1 MSRNTV
7 FQEGADDTS
16 AGPRGARA
24 HSVTRLTLRDLVRR
38 LFAESGLWLGLGAL
52 IVVFAIASPYFATTG
67 NVTNIL
73 LEISV
78 TGILAVGQTFVIAT
92 GGIDLS
98 VGSTVSLAGLVAAYM
113 MQGGGNWF
121 LAILAAVA
129 VGAGVG
135 IINGVLIGIYNL
147 QPFIVTF
154 ASLFV
159 ISGIALSQNNAQP
172 IAINNATFDAIGTA
186 TIAGVPMLVVFLV
199 VIFAVGYL
207 FQIRVPRGRHI
218 YAVGANAEAA
228 RQQGIPV
235 RRLKVGVYVA
245 NGMLAGL
252 GAALL
257 AAWTA
262 TGEPTAGTGYELTAI
277 AAVVIGGTSLF
288 GGEGGLQKTVVGV
301 LIIGVIANGLDLVGV
316 QSNTQQIVTGVIIVA
331 AVLLEQWRRK
341 RSHRAIARRSMA

>member
-1 MSRNTV
+1 MSRGTLFHQGPGDV
-7 FQEGADDTS
+7 S
-16 AGPRGARA
+16 LGPRGARA
-24 HSVTRLTLRDLVRR
+24 SSVTQLARSDLARR
-38 LFAESGLWLGLGAL
+38 LFAQSGLWLGLVAL
-52 IVVFAIASPYFATTG
+52 IVVFAIASPYFITTG
-67 NVTNIL
+67 NLTNIL
-73 LEISV
+73 LEVSV
-78 TGILAVGQTFVIAT
+78 TGILAVGQTFVVAT

-98 VGSTVSLAGLVAAYM
+98 VGSTVSLAGLVAAYV
-113 MQGGGNWF
+113 MQAGGNWF
-121 LAILAAVA
+121 LAILAAIA

-135 IINGVLIGIYNL
+135 LINGVLIGVYNV

-154 ASLFV
+154 ASLYV

-172 IAINNATFDAIGTA
+172 IAITNSTFDAIGTT
-186 TIAGVPMLVVFLV
+186 TIAGIPLLVIFLIVVF
-199 VIFAVGYL
+199 VIGYV
-207 FQIRVPRGRHI
+207 FQARAPRGRHI

-288 GGEGGLQKTVVGV
+288 GGDGGLQKTVVGV
-301 LIIGVIANGLDLVGV
+301 LIIGVIANGLNLVGV
-316 QSNTQQIVTGVIIVA
+316 QSNVQQIVTGVIIVA
-331 AVLLEQWRRK
+331 AVLLDRWRRK
-341 RSHRAIARRSMA
+341 RSSRAISRRSTA

>member
-1 MSRNTV
+1 MTRSTQ
-7 FQEGADDTS
+7 FQDGAGDTS
-16 AGPRGARA
+16 VTRRGTRA
-24 HSVTRLTLRDLVRR
+24 HSVTRVAHGDLVRR
-38 LFAESGLWLGLGAL
+38 LFAQSGLWLGLVAL

-154 ASLFV
+154 ASLYV

-172 IAINNATFDAIGTA
+172 IAINNSTFDAIGTA
-186 TIAGVPMLVVFLV
+186 TIAGVPLLVVFLV
-199 VIFAVGYL
+199 VIFVVGYL
-207 FQIRVPRGRHI
+207 YQIRAPRGRHI

-245 NGMLAGL
+245 DGMLAGL

-301 LIIGVIANGLDLVGV
+301 LIIGVIANGLNLLGL
-316 QSNTQQIVTGVIIVA
+316 QSNIQEIVTGTIIVA
-331 AVLLEQWRRK
+331 AVLLDRWRRK

>member
-1 MSRNTV
+1 MSRNML
-7 FQEGADDTS
+7 FQDGADDVS
-16 AGPRGARA
+16 LDPRDNHAPPVRRHA
-24 HSVTRLTLRDLVRR
+24 HSDLLRR
-38 LFAESGLWLGLGAL
+38 LFAQSGLWLGFVVLV
-52 IVVFAIASPYFATTG
+52 VVFAIASPTFATAG
-67 NVTNIL
+67 NFSNIL
-73 LEISV
+73 LEVSV

-98 VGSTVSLAGLVAAYM
+98 VGSTVSLAGLVCAYV
-113 MQGGGNWF
+113 MQAGGNWF
-121 LAILAAVA
+121 LAILAAIA

-135 IINGVLIGIYNL
+135 IINGVLIGIYNI

-154 ASLFV
+154 ASLYV
-159 ISGIALSQNNAQP
+159 ISGIALSQNKAQP
-172 IAINNATFDAIGTA
+172 IAINNTIFNDIGTA
-186 TIAGVPMLVVFLV
+186 TIAGVPLLVVFLL
-199 VIFAVGYL
+199 VIFVAGYL
-207 FQIRVPRGRHI
+207 FQIRAPRGRHI

-262 TGEPTAGTGYELTAI
+262 TGEQTAGTGYELTAI

-288 GGEGGLQKTVVGV
+288 GGEGGLEKTLVGV
-301 LIIGVIANGLDLVGV
+301 LIIGVIANGLNLLGL
-316 QSNTQQIVTGVIIVA
+316 QSNIQEIVTGTIIVA
-331 AVLLEQWRRK
+331 AVLLDRWRRK